1 MKYTHYI
8 KPMLAKIREKPF
20 DDKDWIFEIKFDG
33 YRAIAELNYADVKFY
48 SRNGLFFGEEYPELY
63 EELKKLHMYAVFDGE
78 IVALDNKGRS
88 SFQLLQ
94 EVDKN
99 SVRPLFYVFD
109 LLEVEGKNIRELP
122 LIQRKNQLKKLIG
135 GNEVIRYSDY
145 IEKKGKEF
153 FDLLIKKNLEG
164 MIAKKSDSI
173 YRDGIRNGDW
183 LKIKYQHEQ
192 EAIIVGFTEP
202 QGSRKYFGA
211 LVLGVYINKEL
222 TCVGHVGTG
231 FDEEALR
238 NLFEKMKPL
247 EIDHPPIKND
257 IVTGGRVTWIKPALV
272 CNIRFSEWT
281 HEGQMRQPVFLGL
294 RKDKNPREVTR
305 E

>member
-1 MKYTHYI
+1 MKYSHYI
-8 KPMLAKIREKPF
+8 KPMLSKIREKPF

-33 YRAIAELNYADVKFY
+33 FRAIAELNNADVKFY
-48 SRNGLFFGEEYPELY
+48 SRNGLYFGDDYPEVF
-63 EELKKLHMYAVFDGE
+63 EELKKLDIHAVLDGE
-78 IVALDNKGRS
+78 IVALDKKGRS

-99 SVRPLFYVFD
+99 SVRPLYYVFD
-109 LLEVEGKNIRELP
+109 LLEFNGKNFRGLP
-122 LIQRKNQLKKLIG
+122 LVQRKKQLQKLID

-145 IEKKGKEF
+145 VEKEGKKF
-153 FDLLIKKNLEG
+153 FDLLVKKNLEG

-183 LKIKYQHEQ
+183 LKIKFHHEQ
-192 EAIIVGFTEP
+192 EAIIIGFTEP

-211 LVLGVYINKEL
+211 LVLGVYKNKEL
-222 TCVGHVGTG
+222 AYVGHVGTG
-231 FDEEALR
+231 FDEEALK
-238 NLFEKMKPL
+238 NLFMKMKPM
-247 EIDHPPIKND
+247 EIDHPPITNEID
-257 IVTGGRVTWIKPALV
+257 TGGRVTWIKPELV

-281 HEGQMRQPVFLGL
+281 RDGQMRQPVFLGL